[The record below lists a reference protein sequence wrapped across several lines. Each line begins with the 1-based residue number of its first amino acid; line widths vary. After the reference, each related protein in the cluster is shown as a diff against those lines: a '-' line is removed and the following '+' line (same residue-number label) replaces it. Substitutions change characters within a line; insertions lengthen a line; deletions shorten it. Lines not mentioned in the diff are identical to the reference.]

1 MSELKFKPVPY
12 DIVTS
17 ASTGKMTVRGTDA
30 NAPYNANL
38 LNRLQAI
45 ADQAYDSNLFDDNVD
60 FGSYDLENLQKL
72 LTQVVIRFDN
82 DPNYYTKRDYQYLI
96 WYLCKSLVYL
106 DGNCTSK
113 EEFLEVIE
121 KLKEAIDFIQKQLD
135 DTKESVE
142 ALNTAVADLNTRQ
155 DAIEKELQESIS
167 KLKEEITYLRD
178 YVNAKLESL
187 QLEIKGGED
196 ITITDSVVDIALS
209 EDIQV
214 EYTTVGNVTHGDTI
228 AKGRSLTE
236 VLKQLL
242 QKVIDVKVV
251 SDSSLTVSSSS
262 NVLFPYDQPFE
273 TTLTAVFNPVKFGPA
288 DPIWQEFEQPEINQ
302 HITVYKW
309 IENPIGEDDIEEITK
324 VNTKTLSIPALS
336 AQSSIKYRVK
346 ATFESDQT
354 KVYKSNGEASNINW
368 TSSGERSADITLTPY
383 HRAYIGYIDWTKYN
397 EDTWKDE
404 LIAGIPESNE
414 LNVKLYQV
422 SAQDIKTYQSTSDA
436 PALFIACPSGY
447 EFTYAED
454 PHLPGTNI
462 VEQFDKYQCIVATD
476 YIYTIY
482 LNKATAGT
490 VSIKNIKFEKL

>member
-1 MSELKFKPVPY
+1 
-12 DIVTS
+12 
-17 ASTGKMTVRGTDA
+17 
-30 NAPYNANL
+30 
-38 LNRLQAI
+38 LQ
-45 ADQAYDSNLFDDNVD
+45 N
-60 FGSYDLENLQKL
+60 
-72 LTQVVIRFDN
+72 
-82 DPNYYTKRDYQYLI
+82 
-96 WYLCKSLVYL
+96 
-106 DGNCTSK
+106 
-113 EEFLEVIE
+113 
-121 KLKEAIDFIQKQLD
+121 
-135 DTKESVE
+135 SV
-142 ALNTAVADLNTRQ
+142 
-155 DAIEKELQESIS
+155 S

-187 QLEIKGGED
+187 QLEIEGGKD
-196 ITITDSVVDIALS
+196 ISITDNVVDIALS

-228 AKGRSLTE
+228 TKGSSLTE

-242 QKVIDVKVV
+242 QKVIDVMVV
-251 SDSSLTVSSSS
+251 SDSSLTVSSSK

-273 TTLTAVFNPVKFGPA
+273 TTLTATFNPVKFGPA
-288 DPIWQEFEQPEINQ
+288 DPIWEEFEQPEINQ
-302 HITVYKW
+302 HVTAYKW
-309 IENPIGEDDIEEITK
+309 IENPSGEEDDGEIIA
-324 VNTKTLSIPALS
+324 VNTKTLRIPALS
-336 AQSSIKYRVK
+336 AQSTIKYRVK

-354 KVYKSNGEASNINW
+354 NVYKSNGEASNINW

-422 SAQDIKTYQSTSDA
+422 SAQDTKTYQSESNA
-436 PALFIACPSGY
+436 PALFIACPPGY

-462 VEQFDKYQCIVATD
+462 VEQFDKYQCVAAYN